1 MIIVNG
7 IGTKTLLAIASVLII
22 LIVVAIVIAVRNS
35 RANKK
40 KDALLSRISGSVEE
54 INSKLGESFQEPA
67 GGAEAV
73 ADTTVARE
81 LRVVYIDNRVE
92 KNGDPA
98 ITVEAKSTDEPKKI
112 LKFTDIDCAVDKN
125 GRTYTIEELRE
136 QIR

>member
-7 IGTKTLLAIASVLII
+7 IGTKTLLAIVSILII
-22 LIVVAIVIAVRNS
+22 LIVVAIVIAVKNS

-54 INSKLGESFQEPA
+54 INSKLGDSFQEPV
-67 GGAEAV
+67 GGAEA
-73 ADTTVARE
+73 ADDTRAHE

-92 KNGDPA
+92 KNGDPT
-98 ITVEAKSTDEPKKI
+98 IVVQEKSAHEPKKV

>member
-67 GGAEAV
+67 GGAEAF
-73 ADTTVARE
+73 ADTVARE